1 MPCKER
7 LHRLIPT
14 RFPYSGCTYCS
25 GVDSE
30 EYFVWSYSFK
40 HEIWQTISSRF
51 FVDPARLNYNLIQ
64 LPSSFSI
71 EVTPSLS
78 VTYLDIIASVLL
90 SLWQIHWR
98 FIFEEHQFWLH
109 EVVARATRQIFKIYK
124 ENSNR
129 SLKS

>member
-7 LHRLIPT
+7 LHQLIPT
-14 RFPYSGCTYCS
+14 RFPDSCCIYCS

-30 EYFVWSYSFK
+30 EYFVWSCPFK

-98 FIFEEHQFWLH
+98 FIFEDQFWLH
-109 EVVARATRQIFKIYK
+109 EVVARATRQIFKIHK